1 MVLVNLSTRS
11 IQHLAQEKSETG
23 KVLLILLRARQISQS
38 RLIATQ
44 QFPKRPLACR
54 APRNTPIVRL
64 AGQPP
69 SLGIS
74 GRTLSLLF
82 CPIMHCRE
90 TVRTDHF
97 KNDLHRF
104 TLKQL

>member
-54 APRNTPIVRL
+54 APRNAPIVRL